1 MNSEERKE
9 EILEKSLEIIYN
21 EGFGNLT
28 MRNIAEKIGISEAA
42 IYRHFK
48 NKEEVVSSLADIV
61 FNENRFW
68 NIEIGDKD
76 PFTLLEEI
84 MFKQLEILKEN
95 PYLTAILFQD
105 GIFGEYPEI
114 KEKFI
119 SNRKKNEEKI
129 RDIIIKGQEKGV
141 ISTEV
146 DPGVIAVF
154 YMGSFRLIV
163 LKWRD
168 SGFSYSPLKE
178 AGKIIRQLT
187 SLIS

>member
-1 MNSEERKE
+1 MNSKERKE

-48 NKEEVVSSLADIV
+48 NKEEVVSRLADIV

-68 NIEIGDKD
+68 NIETGDKD

-84 MFKQLEILKEN
+84 MFEQLEILKEN

-114 KEKFI
+114 KERFSKRREM
-119 SNRKKNEEKI
+119 NEKKIKE
-129 RDIIIKGQEKGV
+129 IIKKGKQEG
-141 ISTEV
+141 
-146 DPGVIAVF
+146 
-154 YMGSFRLIV
+154 LIV
-163 LKWRD
+163 PEID
-168 SGFSYSPLKE
+168 PDTIGIF
-178 AGKIIRQLT
+178 
-187 SLIS
+187 